1 VPYANEVQY
10 RVLKPRHRCTSVIKL
25 CLARALKSQ
34 ALRSVSSAHRI
45 YPSLPLFLETSL
57 YESRSLAP
65 KLVYEG
71 ANLSRMV
78 SCKTEACLKSCSE
91 ACYDCFDSSWFRRAF
106 KLMNVFQSLKVLLP
120 IRSGKLVDVFIFWPE
135 VVRGSMFYSHCCVWY
150 GVVALVSSA

>member
-1 VPYANEVQY
+1 VPCANGVQY
-10 RVLKPRHRCTSVIKL
+10 LVLKLRHRFALAIKP

-45 YPSLPLFLETSL
+45 YPSLPLFLETSP
-57 YESRSLAP
+57 YESCSLAP

-91 ACYDCFDSSWFRRAF
+91 ACYDCFDSSCFRRAF
-106 KLMNVFQSLKVLLP
+106 KLMNVFQSLKGLLQSEAASWL
-120 IRSGKLVDVFIFWPE
+120 I
-135 VVRGSMFYSHCCVWY
+135 YSYFGLKW
-150 GVVALVSSA
+150 